1 MVVYVGVLLLLLAFS
16 AQRLLEL
23 TLTSLSWGLVGPF
36 VRPLGAA
43 ALEMAVV
50 AAVPASVLAAN
61 ASGLSLRWSLL
72 WGVLATSFSI
82 GASLA
87 CEPKGVA
94 PGHVAQLLI
103 DSGREACPDSAE
115 RRLRVPIVAVEWS
128 CPQGEPARAVGTLPS
143 GKGIRYS
150 ARTIEVSNDLRTIS
164 ANGLMLE
171 VPPGRAPFGLR
182 LAADRSR
189 ITGLPPWGR
198 PSGPSAG
205 ERLTRAAVAAWALL
219 FVALLVLR
227 RYPQPAWWAAAAG
240 LGAGIVPLVAQ
251 RLLDRQGGSRSLSW
265 IIVSTGAAAIL
276 LLLVSGEGLGRWLRR
291 RGVVARS
298 GP

>member
-1 MVVYVGVLLLLLAFS
+1 LLAIS

-23 TLTSLSWGLVGPF
+23 SLTSFSWALVGPF

-50 AAVPASVLAAN
+50 AAIPASVLAAN
-61 ASGLSLRWSLL
+61 ASGLSLRGSLV

-94 PGHVAQLLI
+94 PGYVAQLLI
-103 DSGREACPDSAE
+103 DSGREACPGSAE
-115 RRLRVPIVAVEWS
+115 RRVRVPVVSVEWS
-128 CPQGEPARAVGTLPS
+128 CPEGQPPRARGTLPF
-143 GKGIRYS
+143 GKGTRYS
-150 ARTIEVSNDLRTIS
+150 ARSIEVSSDLRTIS
-164 ANGLMLE
+164 AGGLTLAM
-171 VPPGRAPFGLR
+171 PAGKIPFGVH
-182 LAADRSR
+182 LAAERSR

-205 ERLTRAAVAAWALL
+205 ERLTRAAVAAWASL
-219 FVALLVLR
+219 FVGLFLLR
-227 RYPQPAWWAAAAG
+227 RYPQPAWWATVAG
-240 LGAGIVPLVAQ
+240 LCAGVVPLLAQ
-251 RLLDRQGGSRSLSW
+251 RLLDRQGGSLSLSW
-265 IIVSTGAAAIL
+265 IIASTGAAAIL
-276 LLLVSGEGLGRWLRR
+276 LLLVAGEGVRRWLRR
-291 RGVVARS
+291 RAVVAQP